1 MIKKANQQGTLK
13 EDSSETIRM
22 EDLKL
27 NLSKSFLNWLIG
39 FTEGSENTFIVNRR
53 YLRFELNCR
62 INNQK
67 VIYYI
72 KNKLGFGSIRKL
84 KFLDTI
90 IIEYSVQDNIVDLL
104 KLIHIFNGFLRSDSK
119 EQCFLIFYNK
129 LKVKLNKN
137 NQEHM
142 LPPFIKNINKIT
154 LANSWLAGYADSRF
168 LFYARWH
175 KSKRLKAGKKLY
187 TVIFVWD
194 LYENFLIKLKDDLNL
209 KNKIEFKSKMNL
221 PFFKL
226 AIDDLNE
233 KNIFNNTGCRGCG
246 FL

>member
-1 MIKKANQQGTLK
+1 MNILLNFKSRSVFFLFVGLMSIFSVTVIGDVNATTVSN
-13 EDSSETIRM
+13 EDNDQTKND
-22 EDLKL
+22 EDM
-27 NLSKSFLNWLIG
+27 F
-39 FTEGSENTFIVNRR
+39 
-53 YLRFELNCR
+53 
-62 INNQK
+62 
-67 VIYYI
+67 
-72 KNKLGFGSIRKL
+72 
-84 KFLDTI
+84 
-90 IIEYSVQDNIVDLL
+90 
-104 KLIHIFNGFLRSDSK
+104 
-119 EQCFLIFYNK
+119 K

-233 KNIFNNTGCRGCG
+233 KNIFNKYFEKYKLRSIKAKKYMNWKDLLNYENIDDSDRNFEKIERIFQKISLNKEEDEICKI
-246 FL
+246 